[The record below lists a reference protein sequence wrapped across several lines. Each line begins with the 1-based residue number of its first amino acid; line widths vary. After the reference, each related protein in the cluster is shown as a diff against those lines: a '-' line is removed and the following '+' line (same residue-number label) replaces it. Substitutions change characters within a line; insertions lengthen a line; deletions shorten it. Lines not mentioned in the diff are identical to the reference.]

1 MKTRVA
7 WVIAIVDVVLFL
19 AVTLAPSDG
28 GLVET
33 LIYTVGIASFA
44 GMGALLWT
52 RVPANPIGPLLLA
65 SGTLLVAAIVVG
77 MYADVGAMQTP
88 PWPNATAARLIADTL
103 FMYPFLIAFVGVPLV
118 FPDGRLPSPR
128 YRVVG
133 GALIVLLSVWT
144 LLGLLFDQET
154 GARIPGLKA
163 IEPLVG
169 VLELVVLISVLVS
182 CGGAVAAVWSR
193 FRHGDTV
200 QRQQVKWLVANVGLA
215 GAILPV
221 SLLTTEVAPDLSNV
235 LSSVAILAMFAL
247 PLVIAI
253 AVLRYRLYEID
264 RIVGRTVAYAIVSG
278 VLALVFVVTNLALQ
292 ALFAGVTGSSTLIT
306 AMSTLVVATLFQP
319 LRGRVQRLVDRRF
332 NRGRVDAER
341 VVGSLAAQVRD
352 QVDLDRLRV
361 AVVASA
367 DDAVAPAGA
376 GLWLRGTR

>member
-1 MKTRVA
+1 
-7 WVIAIVDVVLFL
+7 
-19 AVTLAPSDG
+19 
-28 GLVET
+28 
-33 LIYTVGIASFA
+33 
-44 GMGALLWT
+44 
-52 RVPANPIGPLLLA
+52 
-65 SGTLLVAAIVVG
+65 
-77 MYADVGAMQTP
+77 
-88 PWPNATAARLIADTL
+88 
-103 FMYPFLIAFVGVPLV
+103 
-118 FPDGRLPSPR
+118 
-128 YRVVG
+128 VG

-169 VLELVVLISVLVS
+169 VLELVVLISVVVS